1 MQKVYVKIIIFG
13 NITYTLYNLL
23 YLVAKVTRAVTNIAC
38 TLNKS
43 LSVLPMLRQAVQLLS
58 PSPTCLTMAHSLYLQ
73 VFFLLYIDI
82 IFIMY
87 LIFKIIIYYLFFSRA

>member
-73 VFFLLYIDI
+73 VFFV
-82 IFIMY
+82 
-87 LIFKIIIYYLFFSRA
+87 IIY